1 MGLQMS
7 GLNGNPLASNLLNP
21 AGDDDAGSGDDDDD
35 DDDGDG
41 DDDYD
46 DDDETEQGCSDGL
59 MMHEEGG
66 SEPAQLL
73 RFLIFLL

>member
-35 DDDGDG
+35 DGDG
-41 DDDYD
+41 DDD
-46 DDDETEQGCSDGL
+46 
-59 MMHEEGG
+59 
-66 SEPAQLL
+66 
-73 RFLIFLL
+73 

>member
-21 AGDDDAGSGDDDDD
+21 AGDDDAGSGDDGDG
-35 DDDGDG
+35 DDGDG
-41 DDDYD
+41 DYD

>member
-21 AGDDDAGSGDDDDD
+21 AGDDDAGSGDDG
-35 DDDGDG
+35 DDGDG
-41 DDDYD
+41 DDDDD

>member
-21 AGDDDAGSGDDDDD
+21 AGDDDAGSGDDGDD

-41 DDDYD
+41 DENYAD
-46 DDDETEQGCSDGL
+46 L
-59 MMHEEGG
+59 LHLLNVHIVMM
-66 SEPAQLL
+66 
-73 RFLIFLL
+73 IMTK